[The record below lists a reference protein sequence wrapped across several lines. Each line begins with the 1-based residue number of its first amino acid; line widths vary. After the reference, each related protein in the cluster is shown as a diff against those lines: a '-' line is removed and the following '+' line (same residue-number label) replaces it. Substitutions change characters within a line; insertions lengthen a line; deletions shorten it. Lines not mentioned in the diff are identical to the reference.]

1 MAQDIRELLKKEK
14 KLTTDTMPEGH
25 ESRFL
30 DKLEKKLPEKN
41 TTVFTWFKIAASVI
55 IFFSLSVGG
64 YYFLKTTPE
73 EITIPTVADT
83 TPVKNSEN
91 KSLGDLSPD
100 LKKVED
106 YYLASI
112 NLELSRVKYTNETK
126 EVFDGYLV
134 RLNELTQEYERL
146 SEELTTSGPNELLI
160 NALIDNLKFRL
171 NLLYKL
177 REHLNELQE
186 AETENQFNNQLS

>member
-1 MAQDIRELLKKEK
+1 MAQDIRELFKEEN
-14 KLTTDTMPEGH
+14 KLAADAMPNGH
-25 ESRFL
+25 EGRFL
-30 DKLEKKLPEKN
+30 NKLENQLPEKN
-41 TTVFTWFKIAASVI
+41 TSVFTWLKVAASVVV
-55 IFFSLSVGG
+55 FLSLGIGG

-83 TPVKNSEN
+83 TPVNNTEN
-91 KSLGDLSPD
+91 KSLGDLSPE

-177 REHLNELQE
+177 REHLNELQSTDSINE
-186 AETENQFNNQLS
+186 NNQIT

>member
-1 MAQDIRELLKKEK
+1 MAQDIRELLKKEN
-14 KLTTDTMPEGH
+14 KLTSETMPKGH
-25 ESRFL
+25 EARFL
-30 DKLEKKLPEKN
+30 DKLENELPKKN
-41 TTVFTWFKIAASVI
+41 TTVFTWLKIAASVVV
-55 IFFSLSVGG
+55 FLSLSLGG
-64 YYFLKTTPE
+64 YYFLSDNPDKPISTD
-73 EITIPTVADT
+73 TIAI
-83 TPVKNSEN
+83 NEN
-91 KSLGDLSPD
+91 KTLGDLSPE

-112 NLELSRVKYTNETK
+112 NLELSRVKYTDDTK
-126 EVFDGYLV
+126 EVFDGYLK
-134 RLNELTQEYERL
+134 RINELTQEYKRL

-186 AETENQFNNQLS
+186 TESLDHNNQIT